1 MKNKNIQNL
10 PESYSKFVVKFKAN
24 IDRLNKT
31 KETIFESTIDSSQIT
46 DAVLLEH
53 YNYFVKNYL
62 DEYNS
67 NGRDQT
73 IILKSIYESYNQS
86 IFNSAID
93 AVIVNG
99 AISYSNQIL
108 LENTEAKCNVQLDK
122 VGKQIL
128 LESNLP
134 LTKNINNEEK
144 ELGIIQE
151 NLYGFA
157 AGGAAVALGAG
168 ALPALGIGAIVSIAA
183 SLLVSSKHM
192 NDLTQFV
199 GNLGS
204 IVFRAFTSQL
214 NYLNNS
220 FFANAEVSRK
230 LLINFDN
237 IDADK
242 TVIDLFKKMQKT
254 TASNPRAAEQ
264 DAKNGLATIVA
275 QCVEQNRN
283 IFDIADKDVTTSLFN
298 NPKNYNLFKMFWKS
312 TLGNANSDKNDHD
325 TLLRFRKCLSNKL
338 VDVYKLL
345 LISNLQNKK
354 DHARILNTITKANSD
369 RPEQLINF
377 LPSETDEDKQLRE
390 AILSLIMFRMHLS
403 KLVKGLEQGFFE
415 VDKEAGKFLD
425 QKLKAV
431 DTEVEQYLRLHKNK
445 FQPPFEGSPMD
456 RKPSSAKASILSK
469 YSITN

>member
-1 MKNKNIQNL
+1 MKNKIIQNL

-67 NGRDQT
+67 NGRDQA

-122 VGKQIL
+122 VGKEIL

-151 NLYGFA
+151 NLYGFL
-157 AGGAAVALGAG
+157 AGGGAMALGAG

-192 NDLTQFV
+192 NDLTQIV

-230 LLINFDN
+230 MLINFDN

-254 TASNPRAAEQ
+254 TASNPRAAEL

-345 LISNLQNKK
+345 LISNLQNRG
-354 DHARILNTITKANSD
+354 DHKRITDAVSKINSG
-369 RPEQLINF
+369 RPELILQF
-377 LPSETDEDKQLRE
+377 IPKETPEDEKLQE
-390 AILSLIMFRMHLS
+390 AILALVQFRIHLWNLS
-403 KLVKGLEQGFFE
+403 KDLQSGMFDL
-415 VDKEAGKFLD
+415 DREAGKFLQ
-425 QKLKAV
+425 QKLTTV
-431 DTEVEQYLRLHKNK
+431 DAEVESFLRLNQHKWAPREENPNRQK
-445 FQPPFEGSPMD
+445 VEFKKRTFLSNH
-456 RKPSSAKASILSK
+456 SSL
-469 YSITN
+469 

>member
-93 AVIVNG
+93 AVIING

-192 NDLTQFV
+192 NDLTQIV

-230 LLINFDN
+230 MLINFDN

-345 LISNLQNKK
+345 LISNLQNRG
-354 DHARILNTITKANSD
+354 DHKRITEAVSKINSG
-369 RPEQLINF
+369 RPELILQF
-377 LPSETDEDKQLRE
+377 IPKETPEDEKLQE
-390 AILSLIMFRMHLS
+390 AILALVQFRIHLWNLS
-403 KLVKGLEQGFFE
+403 KDLQSGMFDL
-415 VDKEAGKFLD
+415 DREAGKFLQ
-425 QKLKAV
+425 QKLTTV
-431 DTEVEQYLRLHKNK
+431 DAEVESFLRLNQHKWAPREENPNRQK
-445 FQPPFEGSPMD
+445 VEFKKRTFLSNH
-456 RKPSSAKASILSK
+456 SSL
-469 YSITN
+469 

>member
-1 MKNKNIQNL
+1 MKNKIIQNL

-31 KETIFESTIDSSQIT
+31 KETIFESMVDSSQIT

-67 NGRDQT
+67 NGRDQA

-93 AVIVNG
+93 AVIING

-122 VGKQIL
+122 VGKEIL

-134 LTKNINNEEK
+134 LTKNVNNEEK

-192 NDLTQFV
+192 NDLTQIV

-230 LLINFDN
+230 MLINFDN

-254 TASNPRAAEQ
+254 TASNPRAAEL

-345 LISNLQNKK
+345 LISNLQNRG
-354 DHARILNTITKANSD
+354 DHKRITEAVSKINSG
-369 RPEQLINF
+369 RPELILQF
-377 LPSETDEDKQLRE
+377 IPKETPEDEKLQE
-390 AILSLIMFRMHLS
+390 AILALVQFRIHLWNLS
-403 KLVKGLEQGFFE
+403 KDLQSGMFDL
-415 VDKEAGKFLD
+415 DREAGKFLQ
-425 QKLKAV
+425 QKLTTV
-431 DTEVEQYLRLHKNK
+431 DAEVESFLRLNQHKWAPREENPNRQK
-445 FQPPFEGSPMD
+445 VEFKKRTFLSNH
-456 RKPSSAKASILSK
+456 SSL
-469 YSITN
+469 

>member
-31 KETIFESTIDSSQIT
+31 KETIFESTIDSSRIT

-192 NDLTQFV
+192 NDLTQIV

-230 LLINFDN
+230 MLINFDN

-283 IFDIADKDVTTSLFN
+283 IFDIADKDITTSLFN

-345 LISNLQNKK
+345 LISNLQNRG
-354 DHARILNTITKANSD
+354 DHKRITDAVSKINSG
-369 RPEQLINF
+369 RPELILQF
-377 LPSETDEDKQLRE
+377 IPKETPEDEKLQE
-390 AILSLIMFRMHLS
+390 AILALVQFRIHLWNLS
-403 KLVKGLEQGFFE
+403 KDLQSGMFDL
-415 VDKEAGKFLD
+415 DREAGKFLQ
-425 QKLKAV
+425 QKLTTV
-431 DTEVEQYLRLHKNK
+431 DAEVESFLRLNQHKWAPREENPNRQK
-445 FQPPFEGSPMD
+445 VEFKKRTFLSNH
-456 RKPSSAKASILSK
+456 SSL
-469 YSITN
+469 

>member
-1 MKNKNIQNL
+1 MKNKIIQNL

-93 AVIVNG
+93 AVIING

-192 NDLTQFV
+192 NDLTQIV

-230 LLINFDN
+230 MLINFDN

-254 TASNPRAAEQ
+254 TASNPRAAEL

-345 LISNLQNKK
+345 LISNLQNRG
-354 DHARILNTITKANSD
+354 DHKRITDAVSKINSG
-369 RPEQLINF
+369 RPELILQF
-377 LPSETDEDKQLRE
+377 IPKETPEDEKLQE
-390 AILSLIMFRMHLS
+390 AILALVQFRIHLWNLS
-403 KLVKGLEQGFFE
+403 KDLQSGMFDL
-415 VDKEAGKFLD
+415 DREAGKFLQ
-425 QKLKAV
+425 QKLTTV
-431 DTEVEQYLRLHKNK
+431 DAEVESFLRLNQHKWAPREENPNRQK
-445 FQPPFEGSPMD
+445 VEFKKRTFLSNN
-456 RKPSSAKASILSK
+456 SSL
-469 YSITN
+469 

>member
-10 PESYSKFVVKFKAN
+10 PESYSKFAVKFKAN

-93 AVIVNG
+93 AVIING

-192 NDLTQFV
+192 NDLTQIV

-230 LLINFDN
+230 MLINFDN

-254 TASNPRAAEQ
+254 TASNPRAAEL

-345 LISNLQNKK
+345 LISNLQNRG
-354 DHARILNTITKANSD
+354 DHKRITEAVSKINSG
-369 RPEQLINF
+369 RPELILQF
-377 LPSETDEDKQLRE
+377 IPKETPEDEKLQE
-390 AILSLIMFRMHLS
+390 AILALVQFRIHLWNLS
-403 KLVKGLEQGFFE
+403 KDLQSGMFDL
-415 VDKEAGKFLD
+415 DREAGKFLQ
-425 QKLKAV
+425 QKLTTV
-431 DTEVEQYLRLHKNK
+431 DAEVESFLRLNQHKWAPREENPNRQK
-445 FQPPFEGSPMD
+445 VEFKKRTFLSNH
-456 RKPSSAKASILSK
+456 SSL
-469 YSITN
+469 

>member
-67 NGRDQT
+67 NGRDQA

-93 AVIVNG
+93 AVIING

-151 NLYGFA
+151 NLYGFL
-157 AGGAAVALGAG
+157 AGGGAMALGAG

-192 NDLTQFV
+192 NDLTQYV
-199 GNLGS
+199 GGLGS
-204 IVFRAFTSQL
+204 ILFRAFTSQL

-230 LLINFDN
+230 MLINFDN

-283 IFDIADKDVTTSLFN
+283 IFDIADKDITTSLFN

-345 LISNLQNKK
+345 LISNLQNRG
-354 DHARILNTITKANSD
+354 DHKRITDAVSKINSG
-369 RPEQLINF
+369 RPELILQF
-377 LPSETDEDKQLRE
+377 IPKETPEDEKLQE
-390 AILSLIMFRMHLS
+390 AILALVQFRIHLWNLS
-403 KLVKGLEQGFFE
+403 KDLQSGMFDL
-415 VDKEAGKFLD
+415 DREAGKFLQ
-425 QKLKAV
+425 QKLTTV
-431 DTEVEQYLRLHKNK
+431 DAEVESFLRLNQHKWAPREENPNRQK
-445 FQPPFEGSPMD
+445 VEFKKRTFLSNH
-456 RKPSSAKASILSK
+456 SSL
-469 YSITN
+469 

>member
-1 MKNKNIQNL
+1 MKNKIIQNL

-67 NGRDQT
+67 NGRDQA

-122 VGKQIL
+122 VGKEIL

-134 LTKNINNEEK
+134 LTKNVNNEEK

-157 AGGAAVALGAG
+157 AGGGAMALGAG

-230 LLINFDN
+230 MLINFDN

-283 IFDIADKDVTTSLFN
+283 IFDIADKDITTSLFN

-345 LISNLQNKK
+345 LISNLQNRG
-354 DHARILNTITKANSD
+354 DHKRITEAVSKINSG
-369 RPEQLINF
+369 RPELILQF
-377 LPSETDEDKQLRE
+377 IPKETPEDEKLQE
-390 AILSLIMFRMHLS
+390 AILALVQFRIHLWNLS
-403 KLVKGLEQGFFE
+403 KDLQSGMFDL
-415 VDKEAGKFLD
+415 DREAGKFLQ
-425 QKLKAV
+425 QKLTTV
-431 DTEVEQYLRLHKNK
+431 DAEVESFLRLNQHKWAPREENPNRQK
-445 FQPPFEGSPMD
+445 VEFKKRTFLSNH
-456 RKPSSAKASILSK
+456 SSL
-469 YSITN
+469 

>member
-1 MKNKNIQNL
+1 MKNKIIQNL

-192 NDLTQFV
+192 NDLTQIV

-230 LLINFDN
+230 MLINFDN

-254 TASNPRAAEQ
+254 TASNPRAAEL

-345 LISNLQNKK
+345 LISNLQNRG
-354 DHARILNTITKANSD
+354 DHKRITDAVSKINSG
-369 RPEQLINF
+369 RPELILQF
-377 LPSETDEDKQLRE
+377 IPKETPEDEKLQE
-390 AILSLIMFRMHLS
+390 AILALVQFRIHLWNLS
-403 KLVKGLEQGFFE
+403 KDLQSGMFDL
-415 VDKEAGKFLD
+415 DREAGKFLQ
-425 QKLKAV
+425 QKLTTV
-431 DTEVEQYLRLHKNK
+431 DAEVESFLRLNQHKWAPREENPNRQK
-445 FQPPFEGSPMD
+445 VEFKKRTFLSN
-456 RKPSSAKASILSK
+456 SSSL
-469 YSITN
+469 

>member
-10 PESYSKFVVKFKAN
+10 PESYSKFIVKFKAN
-24 IDRLNKT
+24 VDRLNKT

-93 AVIVNG
+93 AVIING

-192 NDLTQFV
+192 NDLTQIV

-230 LLINFDN
+230 MLINFDN

-345 LISNLQNKK
+345 LISNLQNRG
-354 DHARILNTITKANSD
+354 DHKRITEAVSKINSG
-369 RPEQLINF
+369 RPELILQF
-377 LPSETDEDKQLRE
+377 IPKETPEDEKLQE
-390 AILSLIMFRMHLS
+390 AILALVQFRIHLWNLS
-403 KLVKGLEQGFFE
+403 KDLQSGMFDL
-415 VDKEAGKFLD
+415 DREAGKFLQ
-425 QKLKAV
+425 QKLTTV
-431 DTEVEQYLRLHKNK
+431 DAEVESFLRLNQHKWAPREENPNRQK
-445 FQPPFEGSPMD
+445 VEFKKRTFLSN
-456 RKPSSAKASILSK
+456 SSSL
-469 YSITN
+469 

>member
-1 MKNKNIQNL
+1 MKNKIIQNL

-24 IDRLNKT
+24 VDRLNKT

-93 AVIVNG
+93 AVIING

-151 NLYGFA
+151 NLYGFL
-157 AGGAAVALGAG
+157 AGGSAMALGAG

-192 NDLTQFV
+192 NDLTQIV

-230 LLINFDN
+230 MLINFDN

-254 TASNPRAAEQ
+254 TASNPRAAEL

-283 IFDIADKDVTTSLFN
+283 IFDIADKDVTTSLLN

-345 LISNLQNKK
+345 LISNLQNRG
-354 DHARILNTITKANSD
+354 DHKRITDAVSKINSG
-369 RPEQLINF
+369 RPEMILQFI
-377 LPSETDEDKQLRE
+377 PKETPEDEKLQE
-390 AILSLIMFRMHLS
+390 AILALVQFRIHLWNLS
-403 KLVKGLEQGFFE
+403 KDLQSGMFDL
-415 VDKEAGKFLD
+415 DREAGKFLQ
-425 QKLKAV
+425 QKLTTV
-431 DTEVEQYLRLHKNK
+431 DAEVESFLRLNQHKWAPREENPNRQK
-445 FQPPFEGSPMD
+445 VEFKKRTFLSNH
-456 RKPSSAKASILSK
+456 SSL
-469 YSITN
+469 

>member
-1 MKNKNIQNL
+1 MKNKIIQNL

-93 AVIVNG
+93 AVIING

-192 NDLTQFV
+192 NDLTQIV

-230 LLINFDN
+230 MLINFDN

-254 TASNPRAAEQ
+254 TASNPRAAEL

-345 LISNLQNKK
+345 LISNLQNRG
-354 DHARILNTITKANSD
+354 DHKRITEAVSKINSG
-369 RPEQLINF
+369 RPELILQF
-377 LPSETDEDKQLRE
+377 IPKETPEDEKLQE
-390 AILSLIMFRMHLS
+390 AILALVQFRIHLWNLS
-403 KLVKGLEQGFFE
+403 KDLQSGMFDL
-415 VDKEAGKFLD
+415 DREAGKFLQ
-425 QKLKAV
+425 QKLTTV
-431 DTEVEQYLRLHKNK
+431 DAEVESFLRLNQHKWAPREENPNRQK
-445 FQPPFEGSPMD
+445 VEFKKRTFLSNH
-456 RKPSSAKASILSK
+456 SSL
-469 YSITN
+469 

>member
-1 MKNKNIQNL
+1 MKNKIIQNL

-93 AVIVNG
+93 AVIING

-122 VGKQIL
+122 VGKEIL

-134 LTKNINNEEK
+134 LTKNVNNEEK

-151 NLYGFA
+151 NLYGFL
-157 AGGAAVALGAG
+157 AGGGAMALGAG

-192 NDLTQFV
+192 NDLTQYV
-199 GNLGS
+199 GGLGS
-204 IVFRAFTSQL
+204 ILFRAFTSQL

-230 LLINFDN
+230 MLINFDN

-254 TASNPRAAEQ
+254 TASNPRAAEL

-345 LISNLQNKK
+345 LISNLQNRG
-354 DHARILNTITKANSD
+354 DHKRITDAVSKINSG
-369 RPEQLINF
+369 RPELILQF
-377 LPSETDEDKQLRE
+377 IPKETPEDEKLQE
-390 AILSLIMFRMHLS
+390 AILALVQFRIHLWNLS
-403 KLVKGLEQGFFE
+403 KDLQSGMFDL
-415 VDKEAGKFLD
+415 DREAGKFLQ
-425 QKLKAV
+425 QKLTTV
-431 DTEVEQYLRLHKNK
+431 DAEVESFLRLNQHKWAPREENPNRQK
-445 FQPPFEGSPMD
+445 VEFKKRTFLSNH
-456 RKPSSAKASILSK
+456 SSL
-469 YSITN
+469 

>member
-10 PESYSKFVVKFKAN
+10 PESYSKFIVKFKAN
-24 IDRLNKT
+24 VDRLNKT

-93 AVIVNG
+93 AVIING

-134 LTKNINNEEK
+134 LTKNVNNEEK

-151 NLYGFA
+151 NLYGFL
-157 AGGAAVALGAG
+157 AGGGAMALGAG

-192 NDLTQFV
+192 NDLTQYV
-199 GNLGS
+199 GGLGS
-204 IVFRAFTSQL
+204 ILFRAFTSQL

-230 LLINFDN
+230 MLINFDN

-254 TASNPRAAEQ
+254 TASNPRAAEL

-345 LISNLQNKK
+345 LISNLQNRG
-354 DHARILNTITKANSD
+354 DHKRITDAVSKINSG
-369 RPEQLINF
+369 RPELILQF
-377 LPSETDEDKQLRE
+377 IPKETPEDEKLQE
-390 AILSLIMFRMHLS
+390 AILALVQFRIHLWNLS
-403 KLVKGLEQGFFE
+403 KDLQSGMFDL
-415 VDKEAGKFLD
+415 DREAGKFLQ
-425 QKLKAV
+425 QKLTTV
-431 DTEVEQYLRLHKNK
+431 DAEVESFLRLNQHKWAPREENPNRQK
-445 FQPPFEGSPMD
+445 VEFKKRTFLSNH
-456 RKPSSAKASILSK
+456 SSL
-469 YSITN
+469 

>member
-1 MKNKNIQNL
+1 MKNKIIQNL

-93 AVIVNG
+93 AVIING

-122 VGKQIL
+122 VGKEIL

-134 LTKNINNEEK
+134 LTKNIDNEEK

-151 NLYGFA
+151 NLYGFL
-157 AGGAAVALGAG
+157 AGGGAMALGAG

-192 NDLTQFV
+192 NDLTQYV
-199 GNLGS
+199 GGLGS
-204 IVFRAFTSQL
+204 ILFRAFTSQL

-230 LLINFDN
+230 MLINFDN

-283 IFDIADKDVTTSLFN
+283 IFDIADKDITTSLFN

-345 LISNLQNKK
+345 LISNLQNRG
-354 DHARILNTITKANSD
+354 DHKRITEAVSKINSG
-369 RPEQLINF
+369 RPELILQF
-377 LPSETDEDKQLRE
+377 IPKETPEDEKLQE
-390 AILSLIMFRMHLS
+390 AILALVQFRIHLWNLS
-403 KLVKGLEQGFFE
+403 KDLQSGMFDL
-415 VDKEAGKFLD
+415 DREAGKFLQ
-425 QKLKAV
+425 QKLTTV
-431 DTEVEQYLRLHKNK
+431 DAEVESFLRLNQHKWAPREENPNRQK
-445 FQPPFEGSPMD
+445 VEFKKRTFLSNH
-456 RKPSSAKASILSK
+456 SSL
-469 YSITN
+469 

>member
-10 PESYSKFVVKFKAN
+10 PESYSKFIVKFKAN
-24 IDRLNKT
+24 VDRLNKT
-31 KETIFESTIDSSQIT
+31 KETIFESTIDSSRIT

-67 NGRDQT
+67 NGRDQA

-128 LESNLP
+128 FESNLP

-230 LLINFDN
+230 MLINFDN

-254 TASNPRAAEQ
+254 TASNPRAAEL

-345 LISNLQNKK
+345 LISNLQNRG
-354 DHARILNTITKANSD
+354 DHKRITDAVSKINSG
-369 RPEQLINF
+369 RPELILQF
-377 LPSETDEDKQLRE
+377 IPKETPEDEKLQE
-390 AILSLIMFRMHLS
+390 AILALVQFRIHLWNLS
-403 KLVKGLEQGFFE
+403 KDLQSGMFDL
-415 VDKEAGKFLD
+415 DREAGKFLQ
-425 QKLKAV
+425 QKLTTV
-431 DTEVEQYLRLHKNK
+431 DAEVESFLRLNQHKWAPREENPNRQK
-445 FQPPFEGSPMD
+445 VEFKKRTFLSNN
-456 RKPSSAKASILSK
+456 SSL
-469 YSITN
+469 

>member
-67 NGRDQT
+67 NGRDQA

-93 AVIVNG
+93 AVIING

-230 LLINFDN
+230 MLINFDN

-254 TASNPRAAEQ
+254 TASNPRAAEL

-283 IFDIADKDVTTSLFN
+283 IFDIADKDITTSLFN

-345 LISNLQNKK
+345 LISNLQNRG
-354 DHARILNTITKANSD
+354 DHKRITEAVSKINSG
-369 RPEQLINF
+369 RPELILQF
-377 LPSETDEDKQLRE
+377 IPKETPEDEKLQE
-390 AILSLIMFRMHLS
+390 AILALVQFRIHLWNLS
-403 KLVKGLEQGFFE
+403 KDLQSGMFDL
-415 VDKEAGKFLD
+415 DREAGKFLQ
-425 QKLKAV
+425 QKLTTV
-431 DTEVEQYLRLHKNK
+431 DAEVESFLRLNQHKWAPREENPNRQK
-445 FQPPFEGSPMD
+445 VEFKKRTFLSNQ
-456 RKPSSAKASILSK
+456 SSL
-469 YSITN
+469 

>member
-1 MKNKNIQNL
+1 MKNKIIQNL

-67 NGRDQT
+67 NGRDQA

-93 AVIVNG
+93 AVIING

-122 VGKQIL
+122 VGKEIL

-134 LTKNINNEEK
+134 LTKNVNNEEK

-151 NLYGFA
+151 NLYGFL
-157 AGGAAVALGAG
+157 AGGGAMALGAG

-192 NDLTQFV
+192 NDLTQYV
-199 GNLGS
+199 GGLGS
-204 IVFRAFTSQL
+204 ILFRAFTSQL

-230 LLINFDN
+230 MLINFDN

-254 TASNPRAAEQ
+254 TASNPRAAEL

-345 LISNLQNKK
+345 LISNLQNRG
-354 DHARILNTITKANSD
+354 DHKRITDAVSKINSG
-369 RPEQLINF
+369 RPELILQF
-377 LPSETDEDKQLRE
+377 IPKETPEDEKLQE
-390 AILSLIMFRMHLS
+390 AILALVQFRIHLWNLS
-403 KLVKGLEQGFFE
+403 KDLQSGMFDL
-415 VDKEAGKFLD
+415 DREAGKFLQ
-425 QKLKAV
+425 QKLTTV
-431 DTEVEQYLRLHKNK
+431 DAEVESFLRLNQHKWAPREENPNRQK
-445 FQPPFEGSPMD
+445 VEFKKRTFLSNH
-456 RKPSSAKASILSK
+456 SSL
-469 YSITN
+469 

>member
-1 MKNKNIQNL
+1 MKNKIIQNL

-122 VGKQIL
+122 VGKEIL

-134 LTKNINNEEK
+134 LTKNVNNEEK

-192 NDLTQFV
+192 NDLTQIV

-230 LLINFDN
+230 ILINFDN

-345 LISNLQNKK
+345 LISNLQNRG
-354 DHARILNTITKANSD
+354 DHKRITEAVSKINSG
-369 RPEQLINF
+369 RPELILQF
-377 LPSETDEDKQLRE
+377 IPKETPEDEKLQE
-390 AILSLIMFRMHLS
+390 AILALVQFRIHLWNLS
-403 KLVKGLEQGFFE
+403 KDLQSGMFDL
-415 VDKEAGKFLD
+415 DREAGKFLQ
-425 QKLKAV
+425 QKLTTV
-431 DTEVEQYLRLHKNK
+431 DAEVESFLRLNQHKWAPREENPNRQK
-445 FQPPFEGSPMD
+445 VEFKKRTFLSNH
-456 RKPSSAKASILSK
+456 SSL
-469 YSITN
+469 

>member
-10 PESYSKFVVKFKAN
+10 PESYSKFIVKFKAN
-24 IDRLNKT
+24 VDRLNKT

-67 NGRDQT
+67 NGRDQA

-93 AVIVNG
+93 AVIING

-122 VGKQIL
+122 VGKEIL

-151 NLYGFA
+151 NLYGFL
-157 AGGAAVALGAG
+157 AGGGAMALGAG

-192 NDLTQFV
+192 NDLTQYV
-199 GNLGS
+199 GGLGS
-204 IVFRAFTSQL
+204 ILFRAFTSQL

-230 LLINFDN
+230 MLINFDN

-254 TASNPRAAEQ
+254 TASNPRAAEL

-345 LISNLQNKK
+345 LISNLQNRG
-354 DHARILNTITKANSD
+354 DHKRITDAVSKINSG
-369 RPEQLINF
+369 RPELILQF
-377 LPSETDEDKQLRE
+377 IPKETPEDEKLQE
-390 AILSLIMFRMHLS
+390 AILALVQFRIHLWNLS
-403 KLVKGLEQGFFE
+403 KDLQSGMFDL
-415 VDKEAGKFLD
+415 DREAGKFLQ
-425 QKLKAV
+425 QKLTTV
-431 DTEVEQYLRLHKNK
+431 DAEVESFLRLNQHKWAPREENPNRQK
-445 FQPPFEGSPMD
+445 VEFKKRTFLSNH
-456 RKPSSAKASILSK
+456 SSL
-469 YSITN
+469 

>member
-1 MKNKNIQNL
+1 MKNKIIQNL

-67 NGRDQT
+67 NGRDQA

-151 NLYGFA
+151 NLYGFL
-157 AGGAAVALGAG
+157 AGGGAMALGAG

-192 NDLTQFV
+192 NDLTQIV

-230 LLINFDN
+230 MLINFDN

-254 TASNPRAAEQ
+254 TASNPRAAEL

-345 LISNLQNKK
+345 LISNLQNRG
-354 DHARILNTITKANSD
+354 DHKRITEAVSKINSG
-369 RPEQLINF
+369 RPELILQF
-377 LPSETDEDKQLRE
+377 IPKETPEDEKLQE
-390 AILSLIMFRMHLS
+390 AILALVQFRIHLWNLS
-403 KLVKGLEQGFFE
+403 KDLQSGMFDL
-415 VDKEAGKFLD
+415 DREAGKFLQ
-425 QKLKAV
+425 QKLTTV
-431 DTEVEQYLRLHKNK
+431 DAEVESFLRLNQHKWAPREENPNRQK
-445 FQPPFEGSPMD
+445 VEFKKRTFLSNH
-456 RKPSSAKASILSK
+456 SSL
-469 YSITN
+469 

>member
-1 MKNKNIQNL
+1 MKNKIIQNL

-67 NGRDQT
+67 NGRDQA

-128 LESNLP
+128 LESTLP
-134 LTKNINNEEK
+134 LTKNIDNEEK
-144 ELGIIQE
+144 RLGIIQE

-157 AGGAAVALGAG
+157 AGGGAMALGAG

-192 NDLTQFV
+192 NDLTQYV
-199 GNLGS
+199 SGLGS
-204 IVFRAFTSQL
+204 ILFRAFTSQL

-230 LLINFDN
+230 MLINFDN

-283 IFDIADKDVTTSLFN
+283 IFDIADKDITTSLFN

-345 LISNLQNKK
+345 LISNLQNRG
-354 DHARILNTITKANSD
+354 DHKRITEAVSKINSG
-369 RPEQLINF
+369 RPELILQF
-377 LPSETDEDKQLRE
+377 IPKETPEDEKLQE
-390 AILSLIMFRMHLS
+390 AILALVQFRIHLWNLS
-403 KLVKGLEQGFFE
+403 KDLQSGMFDL
-415 VDKEAGKFLD
+415 DREAGKFLQ
-425 QKLKAV
+425 QKLTTV
-431 DTEVEQYLRLHKNK
+431 DAEVESFLRLNQHKWAPREENPNRQK
-445 FQPPFEGSPMD
+445 VEFKKRTFLSN
-456 RKPSSAKASILSK
+456 SSSL
-469 YSITN
+469 

>member
-1 MKNKNIQNL
+1 MKNKIIQNL

-93 AVIVNG
+93 AVIING

-122 VGKQIL
+122 VGKEIL

-134 LTKNINNEEK
+134 LTKNVNNEEK

-151 NLYGFA
+151 NLYGFL
-157 AGGAAVALGAG
+157 AGGGAMALGAG

-192 NDLTQFV
+192 NDLTQIV

-230 LLINFDN
+230 MLINFDN

-345 LISNLQNKK
+345 LISNLQNRG
-354 DHARILNTITKANSD
+354 DHKRITDAVSKINSG
-369 RPEQLINF
+369 RPELILQF
-377 LPSETDEDKQLRE
+377 IPKETPEDEKLQE
-390 AILSLIMFRMHLS
+390 AILALVQFRIHLWNLS
-403 KLVKGLEQGFFE
+403 KDLQSGMFDL
-415 VDKEAGKFLD
+415 DREAGKFLQ
-425 QKLKAV
+425 QKLTTV
-431 DTEVEQYLRLHKNK
+431 DAEVESFLRLNQHKWAPREENPNRQK
-445 FQPPFEGSPMD
+445 VEFKKRTFLSNH
-456 RKPSSAKASILSK
+456 SSL
-469 YSITN
+469 

>member
-1 MKNKNIQNL
+1 MKNKIIQNL

-31 KETIFESTIDSSQIT
+31 KETIFESTIDSSRIT

-93 AVIVNG
+93 AVIING

-151 NLYGFA
+151 NLYGFL
-157 AGGAAVALGAG
+157 AGGGAMALGAG

-192 NDLTQFV
+192 NDLTQIV

-230 LLINFDN
+230 MLINFDN

-254 TASNPRAAEQ
+254 TASNPRAAEL

-283 IFDIADKDVTTSLFN
+283 IFDIADKDITTSLFN

-345 LISNLQNKK
+345 LISNLQNRG
-354 DHARILNTITKANSD
+354 DHKRITDAVSKINSG
-369 RPEQLINF
+369 RPEMILQFI
-377 LPSETDEDKQLRE
+377 PKETPEDEKLQE
-390 AILSLIMFRMHLS
+390 AILALVQFRIHLWNLS
-403 KLVKGLEQGFFE
+403 KDLQSGMFDL
-415 VDKEAGKFLD
+415 DREAGKFLQ
-425 QKLKAV
+425 QKLTTV
-431 DTEVEQYLRLHKNK
+431 DAEVESFLRLNQHKWAPREENPNRQK
-445 FQPPFEGSPMD
+445 VEFKKRTFLSNH
-456 RKPSSAKASILSK
+456 SSL
-469 YSITN
+469 

>member
-1 MKNKNIQNL
+1 MKNKIIQNL

-67 NGRDQT
+67 NGRDQA

-93 AVIVNG
+93 AVIING

-122 VGKQIL
+122 VGKEIL

-134 LTKNINNEEK
+134 LTKNVNNEEK

-151 NLYGFA
+151 NLYGFL
-157 AGGAAVALGAG
+157 AGGGAMALGAG

-192 NDLTQFV
+192 NDLTQIV

-230 LLINFDN
+230 MLINFDN

-254 TASNPRAAEQ
+254 TASNPRAAEL

-283 IFDIADKDVTTSLFN
+283 IFDIADKDITTSLFN

-345 LISNLQNKK
+345 LISNLQNRG
-354 DHARILNTITKANSD
+354 DHKRITEAVSKINSG
-369 RPEQLINF
+369 RPELILQF
-377 LPSETDEDKQLRE
+377 IPKETPEDEKLQE
-390 AILSLIMFRMHLS
+390 AILALVQFRIHLWNLS
-403 KLVKGLEQGFFE
+403 KDLQSGMFDL
-415 VDKEAGKFLD
+415 DREAGKFLQ
-425 QKLKAV
+425 QKLTTV
-431 DTEVEQYLRLHKNK
+431 DAEVESFLRLNQHKWAPREENPNRQK
-445 FQPPFEGSPMD
+445 VEFKKRTFLSNH
-456 RKPSSAKASILSK
+456 SSL
-469 YSITN
+469 

>member
-1 MKNKNIQNL
+1 MKNKIIQNL

-53 YNYFVKNYL
+53 YNYFIKNYL

-67 NGRDQT
+67 NGRDQA

-93 AVIVNG
+93 AVIING

-230 LLINFDN
+230 MLINFDN

-254 TASNPRAAEQ
+254 TASNPRAAEL

-283 IFDIADKDVTTSLFN
+283 IFDIADKDITTSLFN

-338 VDVYKLL
+338 VDVYILL
-345 LISNLQNKK
+345 LISNLQNRG
-354 DHARILNTITKANSD
+354 DHKRITEAVSKINSG
-369 RPEQLINF
+369 RPELILQF
-377 LPSETDEDKQLRE
+377 IPKETPEDEKLQE
-390 AILSLIMFRMHLS
+390 AILALVQFRIHLWNLS
-403 KLVKGLEQGFFE
+403 KDLQSGMFDL
-415 VDKEAGKFLD
+415 DREAGKFLQ
-425 QKLKAV
+425 QKLTTV
-431 DTEVEQYLRLHKNK
+431 DAEVESFLRLNQHKWAPREENPNRQK
-445 FQPPFEGSPMD
+445 VEFKKRTFLSN
-456 RKPSSAKASILSK
+456 SSSL
-469 YSITN
+469 

>member
-1 MKNKNIQNL
+1 MKNKIIQNL

-67 NGRDQT
+67 NGRDQA

-128 LESNLP
+128 LETNLP

-157 AGGAAVALGAG
+157 AGGGAMALGAG

-192 NDLTQFV
+192 NDLTQYV
-199 GNLGS
+199 SGLGS
-204 IVFRAFTSQL
+204 ILFRAFTSQL

-230 LLINFDN
+230 MLINFDN

-283 IFDIADKDVTTSLFN
+283 IFDIADKDITTSLFN

-345 LISNLQNKK
+345 LISNLQNRG
-354 DHARILNTITKANSD
+354 DHKRITEAVSKINSG
-369 RPEQLINF
+369 RPELILQF
-377 LPSETDEDKQLRE
+377 IPKETPEDEKLQE
-390 AILSLIMFRMHLS
+390 AILALVQFRIHLWNLS
-403 KLVKGLEQGFFE
+403 KDLQSGMFDL
-415 VDKEAGKFLD
+415 DREAGKFLQ
-425 QKLKAV
+425 QKLTTV
-431 DTEVEQYLRLHKNK
+431 DAEVESFLRLNQHKWAPREENPNRQK
-445 FQPPFEGSPMD
+445 VEFKKRTFLSN
-456 RKPSSAKASILSK
+456 SSSL
-469 YSITN
+469 

>member
-1 MKNKNIQNL
+1 MKNKIIQNL

-67 NGRDQT
+67 NGRDQA

-93 AVIVNG
+93 AVIING

-204 IVFRAFTSQL
+204 VVFRAFTSQL

-230 LLINFDN
+230 MLINFDN

-254 TASNPRAAEQ
+254 TASNPRAAEL

-345 LISNLQNKK
+345 LISNLQNRG
-354 DHARILNTITKANSD
+354 DHKRITEAVSKINSG
-369 RPEQLINF
+369 RPELILQF
-377 LPSETDEDKQLRE
+377 IPKETPEDEKLQE
-390 AILSLIMFRMHLS
+390 AILALVQFRIHLWNLS
-403 KLVKGLEQGFFE
+403 KDLQSGMFDL
-415 VDKEAGKFLD
+415 DREAGKFLQ
-425 QKLKAV
+425 QKLTTV
-431 DTEVEQYLRLHKNK
+431 DAEVESFLRLNQHKWAPREENPNRQK
-445 FQPPFEGSPMD
+445 VEFKKRTFLSNH
-456 RKPSSAKASILSK
+456 SSL
-469 YSITN
+469 

>member
-1 MKNKNIQNL
+1 MKNKIIQNL

-93 AVIVNG
+93 AVIING

-122 VGKQIL
+122 VGKEIL

-134 LTKNINNEEK
+134 LTKNVNNEEK

-157 AGGAAVALGAG
+157 AGGSAMALGAG

-192 NDLTQFV
+192 NDLTQIV

-230 LLINFDN
+230 MLINFDN

-254 TASNPRAAEQ
+254 TASNPRAAEL

-345 LISNLQNKK
+345 LISNLQNRG
-354 DHARILNTITKANSD
+354 DHKRITEAVSKINSG
-369 RPEQLINF
+369 RPELILQF
-377 LPSETDEDKQLRE
+377 IPKETPEDEKLQE
-390 AILSLIMFRMHLS
+390 AILALVQFRIHLWNLS
-403 KLVKGLEQGFFE
+403 KDLQSGMFDL
-415 VDKEAGKFLD
+415 DREAGKFLQ
-425 QKLKAV
+425 QKLTTV
-431 DTEVEQYLRLHKNK
+431 DAEVESFLRLNQHKWAPREENPNRQK
-445 FQPPFEGSPMD
+445 VEFKKRTFLSNT
-456 RKPSSAKASILSK
+456 SSL
-469 YSITN
+469 

>member
-1 MKNKNIQNL
+1 MKNKIIQNL

-93 AVIVNG
+93 AVIING

-134 LTKNINNEEK
+134 LTKNVNNEEK

-151 NLYGFA
+151 NLYGFL
-157 AGGAAVALGAG
+157 AGGGAMALGAG

-192 NDLTQFV
+192 NDLTQIV

-230 LLINFDN
+230 MLINFDN

-254 TASNPRAAEQ
+254 TASNPRAAEL

-283 IFDIADKDVTTSLFN
+283 IFDIADKDITTSLFN

-345 LISNLQNKK
+345 LISNLQNRG
-354 DHARILNTITKANSD
+354 DHKRITDAVSKINSG
-369 RPEQLINF
+369 RPELILQF
-377 LPSETDEDKQLRE
+377 IPKETPEDEKLQE
-390 AILSLIMFRMHLS
+390 AILALVQFRIHLWNLS
-403 KLVKGLEQGFFE
+403 KDLQSGMFDL
-415 VDKEAGKFLD
+415 DREAGKFLQ
-425 QKLKAV
+425 QKLTTV
-431 DTEVEQYLRLHKNK
+431 DAEVESFLRLNQHKWAPREENPNRQK
-445 FQPPFEGSPMD
+445 VEFKKRTFLSNH
-456 RKPSSAKASILSK
+456 SSL
-469 YSITN
+469 

>member
-93 AVIVNG
+93 AVIING

-192 NDLTQFV
+192 NDLTQIV

-230 LLINFDN
+230 MLINFDN

-283 IFDIADKDVTTSLFN
+283 IFDIADKDITTSLFN

-345 LISNLQNKK
+345 LISNLQNRG
-354 DHARILNTITKANSD
+354 DHKRITDAVSKINSG
-369 RPEQLINF
+369 RPELILQF
-377 LPSETDEDKQLRE
+377 IPKETPEDEKLQE
-390 AILSLIMFRMHLS
+390 AILALVQFRIHLWNLS
-403 KLVKGLEQGFFE
+403 KDLQSGMFDL
-415 VDKEAGKFLD
+415 DREAGKFLQ
-425 QKLKAV
+425 QKLTTV
-431 DTEVEQYLRLHKNK
+431 DAEVESFLRLNQHKWAPREENPNRQK
-445 FQPPFEGSPMD
+445 VEFKKRTFLSNH
-456 RKPSSAKASILSK
+456 SSL
-469 YSITN
+469 

>member
-1 MKNKNIQNL
+1 MKNKIIQNL

-122 VGKQIL
+122 VGKEIL

-151 NLYGFA
+151 NLYGFL
-157 AGGAAVALGAG
+157 AGGGAMALGAG

-192 NDLTQFV
+192 NDLTQIV

-230 LLINFDN
+230 MLINFDN

-254 TASNPRAAEQ
+254 TASNPRAAEL

-345 LISNLQNKK
+345 LISNLQNRG
-354 DHARILNTITKANSD
+354 DHKRITDAVSKINSG
-369 RPEQLINF
+369 RPELILQF
-377 LPSETDEDKQLRE
+377 IPKETPEDEKLQE
-390 AILSLIMFRMHLS
+390 AILALVQFRIHLWNLS
-403 KLVKGLEQGFFE
+403 KDLQSGMFDL
-415 VDKEAGKFLD
+415 DREAGKFLQ
-425 QKLKAV
+425 QKLTTV
-431 DTEVEQYLRLHKNK
+431 DAEVESFLRLNQHKWAPREENPNRQK
-445 FQPPFEGSPMD
+445 VEFKKRTFLSNH
-456 RKPSSAKASILSK
+456 SSL
-469 YSITN
+469 

>member
-1 MKNKNIQNL
+1 MKNKIIQNL

-93 AVIVNG
+93 AVIING

-122 VGKQIL
+122 VGKEIL

-134 LTKNINNEEK
+134 LTKNVNNEEK

-192 NDLTQFV
+192 NDLTQIV

-230 LLINFDN
+230 MLINFDN

-254 TASNPRAAEQ
+254 TASNPRAAEL

-345 LISNLQNKK
+345 LISNLQNRG
-354 DHARILNTITKANSD
+354 DHKRITEAVSKINSG
-369 RPEQLINF
+369 RPELILQF
-377 LPSETDEDKQLRE
+377 IPKETPEDEKLQE
-390 AILSLIMFRMHLS
+390 AILALVQFRIHLWNLS
-403 KLVKGLEQGFFE
+403 KDLQSGMFDL
-415 VDKEAGKFLD
+415 DREAGKFLQ
-425 QKLKAV
+425 QKLTTV
-431 DTEVEQYLRLHKNK
+431 DAEVESFLRLNQHKWAPREENPNRQK
-445 FQPPFEGSPMD
+445 VEFKKRTFLSNH
-456 RKPSSAKASILSK
+456 SSL
-469 YSITN
+469 

>member
-10 PESYSKFVVKFKAN
+10 PESYSKFIVKFKAN
-24 IDRLNKT
+24 VDRLNKT

-67 NGRDQT
+67 NGRDQA

-122 VGKQIL
+122 VGKEIL

-134 LTKNINNEEK
+134 LTKNIDNEEK

-151 NLYGFA
+151 NLYGFL
-157 AGGAAVALGAG
+157 AGGGAMALGAG

-192 NDLTQFV
+192 NDLTQIV

-230 LLINFDN
+230 MLINFDN

-283 IFDIADKDVTTSLFN
+283 IFDIADKDITTSLFN

-345 LISNLQNKK
+345 LISNLQNRG
-354 DHARILNTITKANSD
+354 DHKRITEAVSKINSG
-369 RPEQLINF
+369 RPELILQF
-377 LPSETDEDKQLRE
+377 IPKETPEDEKLQE
-390 AILSLIMFRMHLS
+390 AILALVQFRIHLWNLS
-403 KLVKGLEQGFFE
+403 KDLQSGMFDL
-415 VDKEAGKFLD
+415 DREAGKFLQ
-425 QKLKAV
+425 QKLTTIDA
-431 DTEVEQYLRLHKNK
+431 EVESFLRLNQHKWAPREENPNRQK
-445 FQPPFEGSPMD
+445 VEFKKRTFLSNH
-456 RKPSSAKASILSK
+456 SSL
-469 YSITN
+469 

>member
-1 MKNKNIQNL
+1 MKNKIIQNL

-168 ALPALGIGAIVSIAA
+168 ALPALGIGAIISIAT

-230 LLINFDN
+230 MLINFDN

-254 TASNPRAAEQ
+254 TASNPRAAEL

-345 LISNLQNKK
+345 LISNLQNRG
-354 DHARILNTITKANSD
+354 DHKRITDAVSKINSG
-369 RPEQLINF
+369 RPELILQF
-377 LPSETDEDKQLRE
+377 IPKETPEDEKLQE
-390 AILSLIMFRMHLS
+390 AILALVQFRIHLWNLS
-403 KLVKGLEQGFFE
+403 KDLQSGMFDL
-415 VDKEAGKFLD
+415 DREAGKFLQ
-425 QKLKAV
+425 QKLTTV
-431 DTEVEQYLRLHKNK
+431 DAEVESFLRLNQHKWAPREENPNRQK
-445 FQPPFEGSPMD
+445 VEFKKRTFLSNH
-456 RKPSSAKASILSK
+456 SSL
-469 YSITN
+469 

>member
-1 MKNKNIQNL
+1 MKNKIIQNL

-93 AVIVNG
+93 AVIING

-192 NDLTQFV
+192 NDLTQIV

-230 LLINFDN
+230 MLINFDN

-254 TASNPRAAEQ
+254 TASNPRAAEL

-345 LISNLQNKK
+345 LISNLQNRG
-354 DHARILNTITKANSD
+354 DHKRITDAVSKINSG
-369 RPEQLINF
+369 RPELILQF
-377 LPSETDEDKQLRE
+377 IPKETPEDEKLQE
-390 AILSLIMFRMHLS
+390 AILALVQFRIHLWNLS
-403 KLVKGLEQGFFE
+403 KDLQSGMFDL
-415 VDKEAGKFLD
+415 DREAGKFLQ
-425 QKLKAV
+425 QKLTTV
-431 DTEVEQYLRLHKNK
+431 DAEVESFLRLNQHKWAPREENPNRQK
-445 FQPPFEGSPMD
+445 VEFKKRTFLSN
-456 RKPSSAKASILSK
+456 SSSL
-469 YSITN
+469 